1 MCLCGSP
8 NFVTFVPLWFP
19 KLCDL
24 CAFVVISPKLR
35 HYKNNSSS
43 NPMAISNRERV
54 GRALD
59 FLREGLYPFIER
71 EMKASYGQK
80 WLAVALSCLPE
91 SYTIRRTGDAVLKED
106 VSALLIV
113 LWEQWN
119 EVFKKTL
126 GRSDRSLASELRD
139 VRNAWAHND
148 AFSLDDAYRA
158 FDSISRLLSSVSA
171 DTQEVEKQKQEI
183 LRLRF
188 EEQARRETRRQAIAP
203 TEGQPMS
210 GLKPWREIATP
221 HPDVASGRYQEA
233 EFAADLW
240 QVYLDQGSDEYRLP
254 NEFFGRTYLTEGLKQ
269 LLTNALIRLT
279 GAGGDPVIELQTNFG
294 GGKTH
299 AILALYHLFF
309 GVETK
314 DLPGMEPV
322 LQAAAVNEPP
332 KNVNTVV
339 IVGNKLSPGTVEKKR
354 DGVRV
359 HTLWGEI
366 AWQLGGKEGYEM
378 VREADETATNPGDVL
393 KELFN
398 RYAPCL
404 ILIDEWVA
412 YARQLHERADLP
424 GGSFDTHF
432 TFAQTLSES
441 AKNADRTL
449 LVVSIPSS
457 DIEIGGE
464 RGTEALDRLKNAI
477 GRIQSPWRPASAEES
492 FEIVRR
498 RLFQT
503 TTDPQ
508 LFVARDAV
516 IKAFSEMYRTQGQE
530 FPSECLE
537 ADYRRRLREA
547 YPIHPEFFDRLYS
560 DWSTLDKF
568 QRTRGVLRLMAK
580 VIHSLWEREDKSLLI
595 MPSHVPMDDA
605 QVQSELTR
613 YLDDNWVPIIE
624 KDVDGPNSLPLDID
638 RQNSNLGRYSACRRV
653 TRTIYLG
660 SAPTIRA
667 ANRGLEDKR
676 IKLGCVQPGETVAIF
691 GDALRRLTDR
701 ATYLYIDGNRY
712 WISNQPNVT
721 RTAQDRANL
730 LFEERY
736 KVTEEIVRRLKADQQ
751 RGEFGAIHIAPESTA
766 DIPDDPHLGVR
777 LIVLSPGQPHS
788 KSAEDS
794 PARRLVAEILN
805 QRGGSPRY
813 YKNTLVFVAADK
825 SNLENLEKNVAGYLA
840 WNSIVAD
847 QETLNLDVSQRKQA
861 ITKRDQA
868 DKEVSLIL
876 NQTYQW
882 LLVPEQPEPQGG
894 IQWTDNRI
902 PGDDSPIDR
911 ASRKLVHEGQLITH
925 YSGDNL
931 RMDALDKYLWRSTNH
946 IDIKRLW
953 EYLAQYLY
961 LPRLKNPD
969 VLLQAVREGV
979 RSTLVEENF
988 GYAEGWD
995 EAKQRYTGLVILR
1008 DINPSISSHS
1018 LLVKPDVAMGQ
1029 LEAEKPANPPTAAE
1043 TDSVISSDPDRPL
1056 YLTSGVRL
1064 TAKES
1069 PDDLVEKKPVL
1080 RRFYGIVSID
1090 PLRINRDA
1098 PAIANEIIQH
1108 LTRLS
1113 GARVKVT
1120 LEIEAEIPDGAPDDV
1135 VRTVTENCRTLKFN
1149 NQSFEPE

>member
-1 MCLCGSP
+1 M
-8 NFVTFVPLWFP
+8 TFVPLWFP